1 MMQLSMGLGT
11 WTFLKELL
19 VEWMNKGMLSLN
31 CRGTPGLQKAPA
43 QSSLLFRLLTKKFLG
58 L

>member
-1 MMQLSMGLGT
+1 MMRLSMGLGT

-31 CRGTPGLQKAPA
+31 CREPRTG
-43 QSSLLFRLLTKKFLG
+43 FTKGACAKLSA